1 MRELRIFIDELSG
14 LSFFFLIDFFL
25 INIIEN
31 DTFIFLVFDAFFSE
45 CHMRSKR
52 FPDNNLIYKHEL
64 Q

>member
-31 DTFIFLVFDAFFSE
+31 DTFIFLVFDAFVFRMSYE
-45 CHMRSKR
+45 VKEIS
-52 FPDNNLIYKHEL
+52 
-64 Q
+64 